1 MWDTPENILNDLIKR
16 RPELKVCLQSIND
29 AYLLLL
35 KSIES
40 GGTIYT
46 CGNGGSAAD
55 SEHIVGELLKGF
67 MRGRKLSSDEVAAI
81 EKLYPGEGERIS
93 KSLQNSIRA
102 VALTSHISLMTA
114 FMNDVDPAF
123 VFAQQLRG
131 LGRNGDV
138 LIAISTSGNSENI
151 VNACKIAKVQKIR
164 TIGLT
169 GESGGKLNS
178 LCDIVIKVPEKVVPL
193 VQELHLP
200 VYHALCAMLE
210 VKLYK

>member
-67 MRGRKLSSDEVAAI
+67 MRGRKLSFDEVAAI

-151 VNACKIAKVQKIR
+151 VNACKIAKVQKIK